1 MLRVAMR
8 SRESKDL
15 HRGHGGKAENTEK
28 EREILRPHPRAQ
40 NDGVKAKAKAKSRRD
55 AGATNGAPTLRTGAA
70 ACLRRAGSQGES
82 RCGAIQMREI
92 NVAATGA

>member
-1 MLRVAMR
+1 MLRVAIR

-28 EREILRPHPRAQ
+28 EREILRPHPQAQ

-55 AGATNGAPTLRTGAA
+55 AGATNGAPTLRTDTV
-70 ACLRRAGSQGES
+70 GSQGES

-92 NVAATGA
+92 NVAATEA